1 MGVTGAC
8 DGTDVSIN
16 TSDSLVASVDETTN
30 KKCIVYR
37 QSRSTEM
44 NNVMCDNN
52 ATISNVKVSLLSFT
66 AFITSAVIIT
76 LL

>member
-1 MGVTGAC
+1 MGVTSAC
-8 DGTDVSIN
+8 DGTDVSVN
-16 TSDSLVASVDETTN
+16 TSDSLVASIDETTN
-30 KKCIVYR
+30 EKCIVYR

-44 NNVMCDNN
+44 NNVMCDN

-66 AFITSAVIIT
+66 AFIISAVIII